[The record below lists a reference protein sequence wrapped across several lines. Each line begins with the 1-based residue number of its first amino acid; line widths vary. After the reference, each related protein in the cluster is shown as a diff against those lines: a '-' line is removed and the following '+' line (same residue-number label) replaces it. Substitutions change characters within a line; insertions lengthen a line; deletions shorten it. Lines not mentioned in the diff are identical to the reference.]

1 MSNIVKIENV
11 VKNYFLGK
19 TIVNAL
25 RNISLEIK
33 QGDFIAIMG
42 PSGSGKTS
50 LLNLIGCLDKPTS
63 GTVFFEGKD
72 ISKLDS
78 NRLAEIRSAKI
89 GFVFQHFNLIP
100 VLTAFENVEFPLLLK
115 KLNKNERS
123 ERVNQALEMVGLGD
137 KMSRK
142 PLELSG
148 GEQQR
153 VAIARALVSRPAIV
167 LADEPTGNLDSTMG
181 EEIISL
187 MKTLNE
193 TENTT
198 FIFSTHDPLLIE
210 HVVEVIQLR
219 DGMIKS

>member
-19 TIVNAL
+19 TTVNAL
-25 RNISLEIK
+25 RDISLEIK

-72 ISKLDS
+72 ISKLNS

-115 KLNKNERS
+115 KLNKNERA
-123 ERVNQALEMVGLGD
+123 ERANQALEMVGLGD
-137 KMSRK
+137 KIFRR

-153 VAIARALVSRPAIV
+153 VAIARALASRPAIV

-187 MKTLNE
+187 MKAINE
-193 TENTT
+193 TESTT
-198 FIFSTHDPLLIE
+198 FVFSTHDPMLIE
-210 HVVEVIQLR
+210 HVAKVIQLR

>member
-1 MSNIVKIENV
+1 
-11 VKNYFLGK
+11 
-19 TIVNAL
+19 
-25 RNISLEIK
+25 
-33 QGDFIAIMG
+33 MG

-50 LLNLIGCLDKPTS
+50 LLNLIGCLDRPTS

-72 ISKLDS
+72 ISKLNS

-123 ERVNQALEMVGLGD
+123 ERVIQALQMVGLGD
-137 KMSRK
+137 KISRR

-153 VAIARALVSRPAIV
+153 VAIARALASRPAIV

-187 MKTLNE
+187 MKALNE
-193 TENTT
+193 TEKTT
-198 FIFSTHDPLLIE
+198 FILSTHDPMLIE
-210 HVVEVIQLR
+210 LVSKVIQLR